1 MITKDEAVEM
11 LRATVSG
18 EEEYVDQGW
27 VDGDGC
33 RYASYES
40 DDKDYEDYPGCLIGQ
55 VFSRLGATREQLVAM
70 DRCGGTIVA
79 LARDGDIPFE
89 VSDSAL
95 LVFAAAQN
103 QQDEGKPWGEA
114 LDAALAVAREDNQ

>member
-1 MITKDEAVEM
+1 MITKDEAIEL

-40 DDKDYEDYPGCLIGQ
+40 EDEDYPGCLIGQ

-70 DRCGGTIVA
+70 DRCGGTIGA
-79 LARDGDIPFE
+79 LAEDGDIPFE
-89 VSDSAL
+89 LTDSAL
-95 LVFAAAQN
+95 RVFAAAQEE
-103 QQDEGKPWGEA
+103 QDEGKPWSEA
-114 LDAALAVAREDNQ
+114 LEAALAVASGDES